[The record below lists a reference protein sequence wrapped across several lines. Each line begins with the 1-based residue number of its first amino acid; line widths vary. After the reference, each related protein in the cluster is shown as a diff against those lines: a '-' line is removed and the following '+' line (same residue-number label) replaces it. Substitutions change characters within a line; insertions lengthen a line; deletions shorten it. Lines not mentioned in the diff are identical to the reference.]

1 MGRPAQTTI
10 HASAA
15 RTASRYDYVGGD
27 RATDLRANGAVD
39 YAGLKEAELVVSVS
53 AKAGTT
59 PTLDVTLEG
68 SVDGTNWYVIATVA
82 QYADATGT
90 KRAFVTDAILPSY
103 LRVHSVLGGTD
114 PSFTYTVVLLAP
126 AAN

>member
-1 MGRPAQTTI
+1 MGRPAQTPI

-27 RATDLRANGAVD
+27 RATNIQANGAVD
-39 YAGLKEAELVVSVS
+39 YAGLKECELVVSVS

-68 SVDGTNWYVIATVA
+68 SVDGTNWYVIGTVA
-82 QYADATGT
+82 QYADATGV
-90 KRAFVTDAILPSY
+90 KRTYITDAILPGL
-103 LRVHSVLGGTD
+103 LRVHSVIAGTN
-114 PSFTYTVVLLAP
+114 PSFTYAVVLLVP
-126 AAN
+126 GND